1 MSTKPYLHAKNQNKL
16 ISKSYEN
23 SVTDGPA
30 DTAEFIGSFGIEAR
44 ETEGGG
50 EGGVQINQ
58 AIDNTCSCNESQ

>member
-50 EGGVQINQ
+50 PNKPS
-58 AIDNTCSCNESQ
+58 NR